1 LAVVLEAGVVA
12 RRVTVDACSMVLV
25 GTLEGLA
32 LGTASVRYIETLF
45 YQGKATDLV
54 MLPVSFGDILATTL
68 LATRPPAIY
77 ALGIDPVT
85 VLRAEQGQGMR
96 VRRF

>member
-25 GTLEGLA
+25 RTLEGLA

-45 YQGKATDLV
+45 YQVKAIDLV
-54 MLPVSFGDILATTL
+54 MLAFPS
-68 LATRPPAIY
+68 
-77 ALGIDPVT
+77 VT
-85 VLRAEQGQGMR
+85 SSQPRYWLRAE
-96 VRRF
+96 